1 MIFVCIGSRKFQFNR
16 LLKEIDELVGA
27 GDIQETVFAQIGVST
42 YVPQNYEFTPYLS
55 SEDFQKYQGKA
66 DIIITHGGT
75 GAMLG
80 ALKLEK
86 QVIVVPRLQE
96 YGEHSDDH
104 QTQVAGV
111 LDKEGYLRCVLDMDD
126 LLENIEMIKQ
136 HPIEKKYHKPSQVI
150 PIIEQFISNDMK
162 KP

>member
-1 MIFVCIGSRKFQFNR
+1 LIFVCTGSRKFQFNR
-16 LLKEIDELVGA
+16 LIKKIDELVGS
-27 GDIQETVFAQIGVST
+27 GDLNEEVFAQIGVST
-42 YVPQNYEFTPYLS
+42 YIPKNFKYASYIS
-55 SEDFQKYQGKA
+55 SDKFNEYQSKA

-86 QVIVVPRLQE
+86 QVIAVPRLFE
-96 YGEHSDDH
+96 YDEHSDDH

-111 LDKEGYLRCVLDMDD
+111 LSKEGYLLCVTDMDD
-126 LLENIEMIKQ
+126 LLKSIQMLKRYPIDKQ
-136 HPIEKKYHKPSQVI
+136 YQKPSQVI
-150 PIIEQFISNDMK
+150 SIIEQFISNDMK

>member
-16 LLKEIDELVGA
+16 LLKKIDELVGA
-27 GDIQETVFAQIGVST
+27 GDIQETVFAQIGVSS
-42 YVPQNYEFTPYLS
+42 YVPQNYEFTSYLS
-55 SEDFQKYQGKA
+55 SEDFKKYQSKA

-96 YGEHSDDH
+96 FGEHSDDH

-111 LDKEGYLRCVLDMDD
+111 LDKEGYLRCVLEMDD
-126 LLENIEMIKQ
+126 LLEGIQMLKQ
-136 HPIEKKYHKPSQVI
+136 HPIEKKYHKTSQVI
-150 PIIEQFISNDMK
+150 SIIEQFISNDMN
-162 KP
+162 